1 MFVINHYIPDN
12 KALGVI
18 LILFGLIGSIVLIFV
33 GFLSPLLRLGLIGL
47 WSFTLVLFG
56 AYFLNQF
63 PDFGSGEFRKA
74 ITISILV
81 VFFASLALG
90 DQIML
95 APDSILGQVLN
106 NYWAIL
112 STVIA
117 FYFAS
122 RVLDNQT
129 TGDNAVAQEPV
140 ENPEQ
145 ETEKQ

>member
-1 MFVINHYIPDN
+1 MLVINHYIPSSKN
-12 KALGVI
+12 WGI
-18 LILFGLIGSIVLIFV
+18 FLILVGLLWSIALILLNSV
-33 GFLSPLLRLGLIGL
+33 SPLIRLGLIGL
-47 WSFTLVLFG
+47 GSFTFVLFG
-56 AYFLNQF
+56 AYYLNQF

-81 VFFASLALG
+81 VFFASLAMG
-90 DQIML
+90 DQIQL
-95 APDSILGQVLN
+95 SPDSILGQVLN

-129 TGDNAVAQEPV
+129 AGENVEQEPV
-140 ENPEQ
+140 EKSEQ
-145 ETEKQ
+145 ELGKQ